1 MAPLMTS
8 DCVPHQV
15 TLDRFEFD
23 PKRDP
28 KKCDKD
34 LAMLRGVAEV
44 FDRLEVFGLLPVM
57 KSMGEALEQLLY
69 SSNSLITHGGLPA
82 NHPLRELG
90 EVRLPL
96 DGRLAT

>member
-44 FDRLEVFGLLPVM
+44 FDRLEADRC
-57 KSMGEALEQLLY
+57 KA
-69 SSNSLITHGGLPA
+69 
-82 NHPLRELG
+82 
-90 EVRLPL
+90 
-96 DGRLAT
+96 